1 MIFSVVPFNKI
12 LLVSKDPF
20 AVIISLIPL
29 FVSVFI
35 PESTNDERF
44 YWIYW
49 QHVLPLVANVFA
61 LPNPDLDK
69 AHSSKSPTD
78 YTILDS
84 WVSHTFILAD

>member
-44 YWIYW
+44 Y
-49 QHVLPLVANVFA
+49 
-61 LPNPDLDK
+61 
-69 AHSSKSPTD
+69 
-78 YTILDS
+78 
-84 WVSHTFILAD
+84 